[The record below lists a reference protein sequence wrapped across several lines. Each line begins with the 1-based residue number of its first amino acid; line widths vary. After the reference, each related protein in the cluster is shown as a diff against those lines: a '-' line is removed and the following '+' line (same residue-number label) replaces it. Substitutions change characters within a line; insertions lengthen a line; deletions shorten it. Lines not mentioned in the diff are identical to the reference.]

1 MKILFLINLIYPIIS
16 KIPFDEFIEEVENL
30 NLIANSSKILIQE
43 KIFNE
48 NPILPYV
55 IILFGCFIILYGAY
69 YNFFFIIKTTLF
81 LYYIFSLFI
90 KYDKDVLE
98 RNLLFILLF
107 AFISAVLLYIVIKS
121 YIKFIESHIYIKKAV
136 LGAMTG
142 CFLTLIIFHFI
153 HEFNVEYNTNL
164 YYIFFP
170 IMIVIIGVLNVFFPI
185 KIAFVPC
192 SVISGLFFIQ
202 LSIDCLFGTNLNNGE
217 KILDIVFFVIF
228 FILSFLFQ
236 IYHLKRKEKET
247 PGAIHTIKTIV
258 KKNLDITLD
267 NNQSINEYRE
277 MGDKNRE
284 SIKSN
289 DEVDETQDNQ
299 IDDQDD

>member
-1 MKILFLINLIYPIIS
+1 MKFLFLINLIYPIIS
-16 KIPFDEFIEEVENL
+16 KIPFNESAEIQNL
-30 NLIANSSKILIQE
+30 TLSADSSKLLIQE
-43 KIFNE
+43 KIFNDF
-48 NPILPYV
+48 PIFPFI
-55 IILFGCFIILYGAY
+55 IILFGCFIVLYGAY

-81 LYYIFSLFI
+81 LYYIFSIFI
-90 KYDKDVLE
+90 KYDDDVIN

-107 AFISAVLLYIVIKS
+107 AFISAILLYIVFKS

-142 CFLTLIIFHFI
+142 CFLTLTIFHFI
-153 HEFNVEYNTNL
+153 HEFDKEYDQNL
-164 YYIFFP
+164 YFIFFP
-170 IMIVIIGVLNVFFPI
+170 IMIVVIGVLNVFFPI

-202 LSIDCLFGTNLNNGE
+202 LSVDCLFGTDFSDTE
-217 KILDIVFFVIF
+217 KILDVVFFVVF
-228 FILSFLFQ
+228 LILSFLFQ
-236 IYHLKRKEKET
+236 IYYLKRKEKEK
-247 PGAIHTIKTIV
+247 PGAIHTIKTTV

-267 NNQSINEYRE
+267 NNQTMNEYRE